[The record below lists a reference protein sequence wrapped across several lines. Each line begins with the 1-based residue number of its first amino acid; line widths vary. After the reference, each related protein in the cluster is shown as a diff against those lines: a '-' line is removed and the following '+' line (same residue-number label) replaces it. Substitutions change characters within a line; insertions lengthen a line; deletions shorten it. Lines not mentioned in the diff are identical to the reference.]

1 MQRIITILVL
11 MALPLLAQQ
20 PPQRTRTRSLPN
32 TIGDTGA
39 YHEPAA
45 TMHGTLKRITNKAIV
60 IIGDGDQSVE
70 IVRTHKTK
78 FLRDGKEIKP
88 SDILVGSVLSID
100 VGKFPDLTPQ
110 AVNVMVDSPPIDG
123 AIPAPVKS
131 LTQGSQM
138 DQEEPVTAAPSAP
151 DPQSPPAVAPA
162 KPPSQ

>member
-1 MQRIITILVL
+1 MRLLLPILALATLSLFAQRS
-11 MALPLLAQQ
+11 
-20 PPQRTRTRSLPN
+20 TRPTATRPN

-45 TMHGTLKRITNKAIV
+45 TMHGTLKRITAKAIV
-60 IIGDGDQSVE
+60 LITDQDQSVE

-78 FLRDGKEIKP
+78 FLRNGKEIKP
-88 SDILVGSVLSID
+88 ADIAVGSILSID

-123 AIPAPVKS
+123 LPPAPAKTS
-131 LTQGSQM
+131 NSSSQM
-138 DQEEPVTAAPSAP
+138 DQEEPVAAPQESK
-151 DPQSPPAVAPA
+151 PPATPA